1 VLDVCCP
8 LRSSERHV
16 VDSEA
21 RNGHAVV
28 MRSMAAATRVVVK
41 ARTMM
46 TSRTSSGASKRLSH
60 YRGQCFDCGQH
71 GHMIRNCLWKKKE
84 WALLCDVDEDEV
96 LV

>member
-1 VLDVCCP
+1 
-8 LRSSERHV
+8 
-16 VDSEA
+16 
-21 RNGHAVV
+21 
-28 MRSMAAATRVVVK
+28 
-41 ARTMM
+41 MM